1 MQSEFTHSNAMT
13 FDTMKSEEAHFDT
26 EKTAYGKQT
35 SVLSEPMKLRPHH
48 LLCTQGFQGKGYS
61 EDFVS
66 NMKHYVKQMREN
78 PDFRV
83 TITDETDD
91 LCSSCPNKLSQKSC
105 RDDEKVL
112 LFDKNVLDLFEI
124 KSGETYSYQ
133 SLIRIIDEN
142 MTAEKMKR
150 ICGDCSWFK
159 VSACMK
165 NVLEKK
171 YLLSTDGKK
180 TEI

>member
-1 MQSEFTHSNAMT
+1 MQSEF
-13 FDTMKSEEAHFDT
+13 
-26 EKTAYGKQT
+26 
-35 SVLSEPMKLRPHH
+35 MKLRPHH

-61 EDFVS
+61 DGFVS
-66 NMKHYVKQMREN
+66 NMKKYVKLMRED
-78 PDFRV
+78 PDFRI
-83 TITDETDD
+83 TITTETDD
-91 LCSSCPNKLSQKSC
+91 LCSACPNKLSHINCK
-105 RDDEKVL
+105 DDEKVL
-112 LFDKNVLDLFEI
+112 HFDRRVLELFDI
-124 KSGETYSYQ
+124 KPGETYSYQ
-133 SLIRIIDEN
+133 SLIRKIDDA
-142 MTAEKMKR
+142 MTEETMKN